1 MARVA
6 AIASLLL
13 LTSWCRA
20 DPPCEPP
27 FGLKLAD
34 IDQYCL
40 IHQYRTGCL
49 DRLGYDMS
57 RKDWLVEVSDFKG
70 CTVWAC
76 NYLSSAIG
84 ELSETLIEAVCYD
97 PDLDRP

>member
-20 DPPCEPP
+20 GPPCEPP
-27 FGLKLAD
+27 FGLKMAD

-40 IHQYRTGCL
+40 IHQYRTDCL

-57 RKDWLVEVSDFKG
+57 RKDWLVEVSDFRG

>member
-20 DPPCEPP
+20 GPPCEPP

-40 IHQYRTGCL
+40 IHQYRTDCL

-57 RKDWLVEVSDFKG
+57 RKDWLVEVYDFKG
-70 CTVWAC
+70 CVRSGRANTYRAP
-76 NYLSSAIG
+76 
-84 ELSETLIEAVCYD
+84 SESCL
-97 PDLDRP
+97 RR